1 MRNARDEKLE
11 TPITSM
17 IDIVFLLIIFFVI
30 TSTIQQEAVD
40 HALVLAKSKWTE
52 PASLEGV
59 NKVIINVGST
69 SGSETIVNIGGIH
82 VGLVKLTQLLT
93 VQRQRHGENVQIVIR
108 AAGDLE
114 FRHVDAVM
122 SAVGDANLS
131 RVRLA
136 ASAEE

>member
-1 MRNARDEKLE
+1 
-11 TPITSM
+11 
-17 IDIVFLLIIFFVI
+17 VI